1 MDFLSIEV
9 TPILLHLMSPV
20 EGKRQSRGGKTQDGD
35 VEVEVRGARKT
46 DPHSARASARRAKAA
61 AAKGDKDTCTQH
73 LFI

>member
-46 DPHSARASARRAKAA
+46 DPHSARESARTAKAA
-61 AAKGDKDTCTQH
+61 AAKGDKEMCT
-73 LFI
+73 